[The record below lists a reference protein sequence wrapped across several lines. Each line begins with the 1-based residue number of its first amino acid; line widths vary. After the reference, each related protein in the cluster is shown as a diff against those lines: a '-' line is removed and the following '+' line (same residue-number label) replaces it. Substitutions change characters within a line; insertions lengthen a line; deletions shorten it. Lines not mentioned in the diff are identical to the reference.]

1 LGEEVSGTIVVLL
14 LRLGFGVGSV
24 GASFLSSHHT
34 RKRRRRRRRRPGGCF
49 VLATKAWRE
58 EETGAIAAALL
69 TELC

>member
-24 GASFLSSHHT
+24 GASFLSSYHT
-34 RKRRRRRRRRPGGCF
+34 RKRRRRRRRPGGCF
-49 VLATKAWRE
+49 VLATKSWRE
-58 EETGAIAAALL
+58 EETGAITAALL

>member
-1 LGEEVSGTIVVLL
+1 VLL

-24 GASFLSSHHT
+24 GASFLSSYHT
-34 RKRRRRRRRRPGGCF
+34 RKRRRRRRPGGCF
-49 VLATKAWRE
+49 VLVTKAWRE

>member
-24 GASFLSSHHT
+24 GASFLSSYHT
-34 RKRRRRRRRRPGGCF
+34 RKRTRRGRPGGCF
-49 VLATKAWRE
+49 VLATKSWRE
-58 EETGAIAAALL
+58 EETGAITAALL

>member
-1 LGEEVSGTIVVLL
+1 LGEEVSGIIVVLL

-24 GASFLSSHHT
+24 GASLLSSYHT
-34 RKRRRRRRRRPGGCF
+34 RERRRRRRPGGCF

>member
-1 LGEEVSGTIVVLL
+1 
-14 LRLGFGVGSV
+14 LGFGVGSV
-24 GASFLSSHHT
+24 GASFLSSYHT
-34 RKRRRRRRRRPGGCF
+34 RKRRRRRRRPVGCF

>member
-24 GASFLSSHHT
+24 GASFLSSYHT
-34 RKRRRRRRRRPGGCF
+34 RKRRRRRRPGGRF
-49 VLATKAWRE
+49 VLATKSWRE